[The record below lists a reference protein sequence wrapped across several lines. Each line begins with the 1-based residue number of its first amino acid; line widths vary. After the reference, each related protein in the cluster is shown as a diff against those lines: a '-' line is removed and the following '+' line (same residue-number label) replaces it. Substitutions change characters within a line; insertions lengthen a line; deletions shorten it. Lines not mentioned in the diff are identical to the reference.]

1 MEEDNNKTVE
11 TTPDISVQE
20 ESKMQT
26 VANSRVRFKI
36 HICLFVIVNLLL
48 WVLYFTLFNAIVT
61 DFTIKWAILKVFIC
75 ITVVWLLVVILHY
88 CIAFKWN
95 KTLVEKEL
103 GRIRKQRSNQLK
115 ELERLKAQIAA
126 SKANHSLALSRF
138 FLLSSISSCR
148 MSATFGAFFMAN

>member
-36 HICLFVIVNLLL
+36 HIGLFVIVNLLL

-75 ITVVWLLVVILHY
+75 ITVVWLLVAILHY

-95 KTLVEKEL
+95 KTFVEKEL

-126 SKANHSLALSRF
+126 SKANQDAQKQE
-138 FLLSSISSCR
+138 
-148 MSATFGAFFMAN
+148 

>member
-36 HICLFVIVNLLL
+36 Q
-48 WVLYFTLFNAIVT
+48 
-61 DFTIKWAILKVFIC
+61 
-75 ITVVWLLVVILHY
+75 VVWLLVVILHY

-95 KTLVEKEL
+95 KTFVEKEL

-126 SKANHSLALSRF
+126 SKANQDAQKQE
-138 FLLSSISSCR
+138 
-148 MSATFGAFFMAN
+148 